1 MSLNYEKQFLMHLFV
16 DLYIHHQFAING
28 FIAKKD
34 PKILL
39 AGIVL
44 TVRSWQP
51 PSAAA

>member
-1 MSLNYEKQFLMHLFV
+1 MNEKQFLMHLFV
-16 DLYIHHQFAING
+16 DLCILHQFAING

>member
-1 MSLNYEKQFLMHLFV
+1 MNEKQFLMHLFV
-16 DLYIHHQFAING
+16 DLCILHQFAING

-34 PKILL
+34 PQIALI